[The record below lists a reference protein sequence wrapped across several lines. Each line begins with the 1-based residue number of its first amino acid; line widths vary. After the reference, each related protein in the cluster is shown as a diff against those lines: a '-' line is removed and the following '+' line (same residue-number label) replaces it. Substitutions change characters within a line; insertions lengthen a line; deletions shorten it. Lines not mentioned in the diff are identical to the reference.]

1 MKKCSK
7 KAWDACWYKRACE
20 LYAEIAEGSECDR
33 FNEEIE
39 RKKIEEHE
47 TAVKWIDAADRKPK
61 DFVSVL
67 GCMTDAGDFPAVRE
81 CYTINGWFF
90 FPALHEFHP
99 VNYWAEMPEA
109 PKHEIDNCRD
119 QKENIK

>member
-39 RKKIEEHE
+39 RKKIDEHE
-47 TAVKWIDAADRKPK
+47 TAV
-61 DFVSVL
+61 
-67 GCMTDAGDFPAVRE
+67 T
-81 CYTINGWFF
+81 
-90 FPALHEFHP
+90 
-99 VNYWAEMPEA
+99 
-109 PKHEIDNCRD
+109 
-119 QKENIK
+119 